1 MATTH
6 TAFGQFLN
14 HYRALKR
21 AGQLATTPLILSE
34 GDSWFSTP
42 LYFNLVDWLEADA
55 AQSAFL
61 RLESSGDLAT
71 DIFAGA
77 SLRKIGQRLKDI
89 EFDVLL
95 ISAGGND
102 FVDEFLRRTFAGKSP
117 MSVAAALTTVRAT
130 GRFDQVRVA
139 YQRMIDTA
147 LAARPNIRIL
157 AHSYDYP
164 QRMGAPAQ
172 LTLEQIGLVA
182 LLKRSI
188 GDWIQKNVRHV
199 LPTEDE
205 QRAFARGMIDEFH
218 DSVLMPLHNAHPQ
231 HFELVDFRGQLT
243 QASDWN
249 DEMHP
254 TGNAFRRL
262 AVPLRAHLRAL
273 LPVAKQ
279 AGIG

>member
-6 TAFGQFLN
+6 TAFGKFVIN
-14 HYRALKR
+14 VRALKR
-21 AGQLATTPLILSE
+21 SGQLSTTPLILSE

-71 DIFAGA
+71 RIFAGT
-77 SLRKIGQRLKDI
+77 SLRKIGQRLKEI

-102 FVDEFLRRTFAGKSP
+102 FVDDFLRDTFAGKST
-117 MSVAAALTTVRAT
+117 MSVAAALATVRAT
-130 GRFDQVRVA
+130 GRFEQVKAA

-147 LAARPNIRIL
+147 IAARPSIRIL

-188 GDWIQKNVRHV
+188 GDWIQKNVQHV
-199 LPTEDE
+199 LPTED
-205 QRAFARGMIDEFH
+205 QKRAFARGLIDEFH
-218 DSVLMPLHNAHPQ
+218 DSVLLPLHHAHPQ

-243 QASDWN
+243 NQSDWN

-254 TGNAFRRL
+254 TANAFRRL

-273 LPVAKQ
+273 LPAAKQ